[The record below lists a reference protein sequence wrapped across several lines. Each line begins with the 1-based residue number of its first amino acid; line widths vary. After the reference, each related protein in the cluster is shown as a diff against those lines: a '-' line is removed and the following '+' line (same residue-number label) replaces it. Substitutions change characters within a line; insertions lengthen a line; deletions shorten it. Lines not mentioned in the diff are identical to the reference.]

1 MELQHF
7 SHEHPLIFTEEYGK
21 DYVDDDNDNE
31 HPEHPLT
38 LSWIPQEP
46 LLFHRCHFCKAY
58 WIGFAYSCS
67 VCNFDND
74 IICAQKPQIIKH
86 TSHKHPM
93 TPLLRTML
101 FSCDACGLE
110 HEDMSYL
117 CHTCQFWIHESCA
130 SLPNTVKHFDHD
142 HPLTLCY
149 SFPREFDNFVFCCD
163 ICSEYLDKACWIY
176 SCVGCRCYGHLNCAI
191 AATAASQEEQFRLV
205 WPRPL
210 LFWIRRQ
217 RWNFKILRS
226 VLFPFQLSNDH
237 YTQNTC
243 SLSSHKTLLVLGSS
257 GVELVHFFAMDLP
270 TSVPLAHSTSMP
282 RVVPYWALS
291 DTKLTKH
298 HLLPENFPWAC
309 NACHVCSPLLT
320 FGCETCGFNLHI
332 RCALWLRTIRHR
344 YDEHPYSLNYVPV
357 KDHLAEYYCEVC
369 CYKLNPKNWFY
380 HCDECDQSIHCEC
393 IISLHDELSNIKFG
407 GTIEADC
414 HLHLVTFVQKET
426 DDSSCQIIRSARVLL
441 ALNVPSVISTCTQNL
456 L

>member
-1 MELQHF
+1 MPHSLSFYNSCQQLQHF

-31 HPEHPLT
+31 V
-38 LSWIPQEP
+38 Q
-46 LLFHRCHFCKAY
+46 CK
-58 WIGFAYSCS
+58 GCS

-191 AATAASQEEQFRLV
+191 AATAASQEEQFRDQEAEIELQDIEISPIPFPV
-205 WPRPL
+205 T
-210 LFWIRRQ
+210 
-217 RWNFKILRS
+217 NES
-226 VLFPFQLSNDH
+226 VNLIAYFLN
-237 YTQNTC
+237 
-243 SLSSHKTLLVLGSS
+243 LG
-257 GVELVHFFAMDLP
+257 
-270 TSVPLAHSTSMP
+270 
-282 RVVPYWALS
+282 
-291 DTKLTKH
+291 
-298 HLLPENFPWAC
+298 
-309 NACHVCSPLLT
+309 
-320 FGCETCGFNLHI
+320 
-332 RCALWLRTIRHR
+332 
-344 YDEHPYSLNYVPV
+344 
-357 KDHLAEYYCEVC
+357 
-369 CYKLNPKNWFY
+369 
-380 HCDECDQSIHCEC
+380 
-393 IISLHDELSNIKFG
+393 
-407 GTIEADC
+407 
-414 HLHLVTFVQKET
+414 
-426 DDSSCQIIRSARVLL
+426 
-441 ALNVPSVISTCTQNL
+441 
-456 L
+456 